1 MTPSFLI
8 GIIDDDIFVRTSL
21 ADLLR
26 ASGFRTTCF
35 ECAEEFLESTER
47 SECACVLAD
56 IHMEGM
62 SGIELLEVPAMT
74 ALPVII
80 LTGQPEDFWRD
91 RALQRGAVGFM
102 QKPFQPKSLLALV
115 TESIRTRGRSEA
127 P

>member
-47 SECACVLAD
+47 SECAPVQSAQHSARQQDAAD
-56 IHMEGM
+56 VDK
-62 SGIELLEVPAMT
+62 LE
-74 ALPVII
+74 
-80 LTGQPEDFWRD
+80 
-91 RALQRGAVGFM
+91 RAQHL
-102 QKPFQPKSLLALV
+102 
-115 TESIRTRGRSEA
+115 ESRQ
-127 P
+127 